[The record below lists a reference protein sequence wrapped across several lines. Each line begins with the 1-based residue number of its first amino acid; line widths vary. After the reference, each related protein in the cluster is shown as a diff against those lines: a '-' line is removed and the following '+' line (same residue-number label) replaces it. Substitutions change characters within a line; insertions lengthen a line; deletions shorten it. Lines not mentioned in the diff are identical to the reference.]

1 MDNDKAQELKRLH
14 DDANRV
20 LMAWL
25 EHPPQD
31 RRQQQAFALL
41 SEAVQL
47 LYAASV
53 NLELGEGQE

>member
-1 MDNDKAQELKRLH
+1 MDNNKAQELKRLH

-25 EHPPQD
+25 GHPPQE

-53 NLELGEGQE
+53 NLGLGDDEG